1 MIPFETYARI
11 DAAREHAELAEAHL
25 WYMLKID
32 DDSTLLGRTRY
43 LDTLAAWQQ
52 TLSVWGALWTRQ
64 KEIAVTRLAQWAV
77 ER

>member
-25 WYMLKID
+25 WYMVKVD
-32 DDSTLLGRTRY
+32 DDATLL
-43 LDTLAAWQQ
+43 DAWQNA
-52 TLSVWGALWTRQ
+52 LRVWGALWTRQ
-64 KEIAVTRLAQWAV
+64 REIALTRLAQWAV